1 MNTGRGK
8 SKSDGSKARSTGAKT
23 ANGSSA
29 AKKPYKAK
37 ATGAAND
44 SKRKP
49 PRANEATDGK
59 RVKSAP
65 EKRETAKKSKVTARD
80 KGKFID
86 FKDKQRK
93 GDTLPSFGDH
103 IRLNKFLS
111 NAGIASRRDADVLIT
126 TGVVTV
132 NGEIVV
138 EMGYKVK
145 PGDVVKYD
153 GHSINAATKRYVLLN
168 KPKGFV
174 TSLDD
179 PFGRKNAM
187 GLIRKACK
195 EAVYPLTKM
204 DKDTTGLVLYTNDSD
219 LEKKMNHPKHK
230 PGRLYHVELTRK
242 MQPEDIEKLREGVL
256 LEDGTTRFEK
266 AEYVVDG
273 DMREIGLEVYS
284 TKSRIVERALESL
297 GYTITKLDCVMF
309 AGLTKK
315 DLPRGHYRLL
325 SEKEVS
331 FLKMK

>member
-1 MNTGRGK
+1 MNRGKGKSTTDSSRGRGGDAK
-8 SKSDGSKARSTGAKT
+8 KKPAKAKT
-23 ANGSSA
+23 ASSS
-29 AKKPYKAK
+29 
-37 ATGAAND
+37 ND

-49 PRANEATDGK
+49 LKGK
-59 RVKSAP
+59 DAP
-65 EKRETAKKSKVTARD
+65 AAKREKSVGDKKKSSTAKVARD

-93 GDTLPSFGDH
+93 GDTLPTFGDDV
-103 IRLNKFLS
+103 RLNKFLS
-111 NAGIASRRDADVLIT
+111 NAGIASRRDADVLIS

-132 NGEIVV
+132 NGEIVT

-174 TSLDD
+174 TSLND
-179 PFGRKNAM
+179 PFGRKNAYS
-187 GLIRKACK
+187 LIQKACK
-195 EAVYPLTKM
+195 EAVYPLGKM

-219 LEKKMNHPKHK
+219 LEKKMSHPKHK

-242 MQPEDIEKLREGVL
+242 MQPEDMEKLRAGVL
-256 LEDGTTRFEK
+256 LDDGTTRFEK
-266 AEYVVDG
+266 AEYVADK

-284 TKSRIVERALESL
+284 TKSQVVTRALEAL
-297 GYTITKLDCVMF
+297 GYQVAKLDRVMF

-315 DLPRGHYRLL
+315 DLPRGYYRLL

-331 FLKMK
+331 FLKMN